1 MIYLII
7 TTSIQNRILSSLNQE
22 ERKQQY
28 LSSISHTLSILPKE
42 IKPIIVE
49 NNGKRDTFLDHFKH
63 YNQSVPVI
71 YTDNNQYQFKNKGIN
86 ELLDV
91 KEVIE
96 KIKIKDNDIVI
107 KLTGRYL
114 LTSPLFLNEIIEKET
129 KYDAFIK
136 FYGSCS
142 LKYEIYDCILG
153 LYGIRAVYLKL
164 LSHYWMNLYE
174 SPEIAFAK
182 YIRSTI
188 SRIYESQQLDL
199 QCIFSDNGRIL
210 YV

>member
-107 KLTGRYL
+107 KLTIK
-114 LTSPLFLNEIIEKET
+114 NERM
-129 KYDAFIK
+129 
-136 FYGSCS
+136 
-142 LKYEIYDCILG
+142 LKNE
-153 LYGIRAVYLKL
+153 
-164 LSHYWMNLYE
+164 
-174 SPEIAFAK
+174 
-182 YIRSTI
+182 
-188 SRIYESQQLDL
+188 
-199 QCIFSDNGRIL
+199 
-210 YV
+210 